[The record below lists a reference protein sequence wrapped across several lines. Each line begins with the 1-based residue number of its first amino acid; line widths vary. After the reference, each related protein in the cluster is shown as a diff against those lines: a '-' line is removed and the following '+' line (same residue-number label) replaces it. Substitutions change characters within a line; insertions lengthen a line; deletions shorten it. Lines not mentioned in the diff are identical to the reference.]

1 MNIHAA
7 LHEACIKIKKSA
19 PANEAKLETQLL
31 LEHVLNVS
39 HAWLIAHADDEISTQ
54 HYETFQDL
62 LKRRID
68 GEPIAY
74 ILGEREFYGL
84 KLKVTPNTLIPR
96 PDTETL
102 VEAALAKIPQ
112 NDHISSLSPPQKRES
127 NHKEKMDSRL
137 RKNDLLR
144 NGFENSDSLQILD
157 LGTGSGAIALAIAK
171 NRPYA
176 NIMAMDASKAALEV
190 AIENAQT
197 LKIANVTFLQS
208 NWYAAV
214 GNMTFDVI
222 VSNPPYIED
231 NDIHLNQGDLRFE
244 PINALASGQDG
255 LDDIRHIIKYAKL
268 YLKPSG
274 WLMIEHGYNQAAAL
288 AELLKLAEFSDIHH
302 VKDLAGIH
310 RVTLGHY

>member
-7 LHEACIKIKKSA
+7 LHEASIKIRQAA
-19 PANEAKLETQLL
+19 PTNAAKLEAQLL

-39 HAWLIAHADDEISTQ
+39 HAWLITHSDDEIQSEAYS
-54 HYETFQDL
+54 HYETL
-62 LKRRID
+62 IERRVT

-84 KLKVTPNTLIPR
+84 KLRVTADTLIPR
-96 PDTETL
+96 ADTETL
-102 VEAALAKIPQ
+102 VEAALTMISQ
-112 NDHISSLSPPQKRES
+112 TDNDASSSTLRKENS
-127 NHKEKMDSRL
+127 NEKEKMDSHSR
-137 RKNDLLR
+137 
-144 NGFENSDSLQILD
+144 GSTAPSVLD

-176 NIMAMDASKAALEV
+176 QITAVDASKAALDI

-197 LKIANVTFLQS
+197 LKISNIRFMQS
-208 NWYAAV
+208 DWYAAV
-214 GNMTFDVI
+214 GNETFDVI
-222 VSNPPYIED
+222 VTNPPYIQE

-244 PINALASGQDG
+244 PISALASGQDG
-255 LDDIRHIIKYAKL
+255 LNDIRHIVNHAKHH
-268 YLKPSG
+268 LKPSG
-274 WLMIEHGYNQAAAL
+274 WLMIEHGYNQDARV

-302 VKDLAGIH
+302 VKDLAGIN

>member
-7 LHEACIKIKKSA
+7 LHEACTRIKKSA
-19 PANEAKLETQLL
+19 SSNEAKLEAQLL

-39 HAWLIAHADDEISTQ
+39 HAWLIAHADDEIQPAAYS
-54 HYETFQDL
+54 HFETL
-62 LKRRID
+62 ILRRVA

-84 KLKVTPNTLIPR
+84 KLKVTPDTLIPR
-96 PDTETL
+96 ADTETM

-112 NDHISSLSPPQKRES
+112 TDNNASSSSMQKGNS
-127 NHKEKMDSRL
+127 NKKEIMDSQSR
-137 RKNDLLR
+137 RGDAP
-144 NGFENSDSLQILD
+144 SILD
-157 LGTGSGAIALAIAK
+157 LGTGSGAIALAIAR

-176 NIMAMDASKAALEV
+176 QITAVDASKAALDV
-190 AIENAQT
+190 AIENAKT
-197 LKIANVTFLQS
+197 LKISNVTFLQS
-208 NWYAAV
+208 NWYAGV
-214 GNMTFDVI
+214 GHNKFDMI
-222 VSNPPYIED
+222 VSNPPYIEH

-244 PINALASGQDG
+244 PITALASGQDG

-274 WLMIEHGYNQAAAL
+274 WLMIEHGYNQAAAV
-288 AELLKLAEFSDIHH
+288 AELLKLAEFSNIHH
-302 VKDLAGIH
+302 VKDLAGIN

>member
-7 LHEACIKIKKSA
+7 LHEACIKIEKSA
-19 PANEAKLETQLL
+19 PANEAKLEAKLL

-39 HAWLIAHADDEISTQ
+39 HAWLITHADDEISTQ
-54 HYETFQDL
+54 HYETFQAL

-84 KLKVTPNTLIPR
+84 KLKVTPDTLIPR

-112 NDHISSLSPPQKRES
+112 NDHTSSLSLPQKRES
-127 NHKEKMDSRL
+127 KHKAKMDSRL
-137 RKNDLLR
+137 RGNDLLR
-144 NGFENSDSLQILD
+144 NDFENSDVLQILD

-171 NRPYA
+171 SRPYA
-176 NIMAMDASKAALEV
+176 HITAVDASKATLEV

-208 NWYAAV
+208 NWFAAV
-214 GNMTFDVI
+214 DNMTFDVI

-244 PINALASGQDG
+244 PISALASGQDG

-274 WLMIEHGYNQAAAL
+274 WLMIEHGYNQAAVV

-302 VKDLAGIH
+302 VKDLGGIH

>member
-7 LHEACIKIKKSA
+7 LHEACINIKQSG
-19 PANEAKLETQLL
+19 PVNEAKLEAQVL

-39 HAWLIAHADDEISTQ
+39 HAWLIAHADDEISAQ
-54 HYETFQDL
+54 DYETFQVL
-62 LKRRID
+62 LKRRLD

-84 KLKVTPNTLIPR
+84 KLKVTADTLIPR

-102 VEAALAKIPQ
+102 VDAALAKIPQ
-112 NDHISSLSPPQKRES
+112 NRES
-127 NHKEKMDSRL
+127 HYNETMDSHWHGNNVL
-137 RKNDLLR
+137 TN
-144 NGFENSDSLQILD
+144 NFENSDSIQILD

-171 NRPYA
+171 NRPSA
-176 NIMAMDASKAALEV
+176 HIMAVDASKAALEV

-197 LKIANVTFLQS
+197 LKISNVTFLQS
-208 NWYAAV
+208 NWYAGV
-214 GNMTFDVI
+214 GHNKFDMI
-222 VSNPPYIED
+222 VSNPPYIEH

-244 PINALASGQDG
+244 PITALASGQDG
-255 LDDIRHIIKYAKL
+255 LDDIRHIVMYAKL
-268 YLKPSG
+268 HLKQSG
-274 WLMIEHGYNQAAAL
+274 WLMIEHGYNQAAAV